1 MNSLTRATTTQSAST
16 ATTTTSTSFDTTT
29 KKKFGKNLN
38 KLTAPPVA
46 PVAQVQSKSNSSS
59 KNGYLLLSTK
69 RPSSGSNTAT
79 ASGGILSSKSAQNTA
94 KIPSLGLH
102 TEFSSSTHDAL
113 LGVVVG
119 ASRLESQQQ
128 PDAWGVAEKQ
138 QQQQSQNTQVQA
150 LQQQQKPKVDPTV
163 VTKVS
168 VDIGSHEG
176 PFDTKKKAIIS
187 TCNES
192 NNGEQIQDQERNN
205 DDSLHEEFRT
215 SNWDEYGG
223 RDIQANNDGNMDTVD
238 EADDVDQRVVMKKLA
253 RERAEKIRDEEESR
267 MLEQKERAAQRLKEL
282 EEKMAAKKEERVASA
297 KYGRECK
304 ILKTANID
312 ENSSRPRF
320 QLEEL
325 NKKKKESGTVSSPKR
340 ESNPQRTLYDPNTST
355 KSYSALVAGSTPT
368 NQEKIIKK
376 SEPNTHKTSLPL
388 SPSIQK
394 GVVQPQGT
402 YSADPESFDRQSV
415 IQLVSYDDGDRGD
428 RNANA
433 TPRMLFD
440 PKSGSMVEVNS
451 RDEISTTVRNRK
463 ERVKKKK
470 SSREKLSKKDLIVDG
485 GSDTKGGRRN
495 KSRRDSNSVN
505 QRSKGVGAESSSTS
519 KSDTRKVKIAI
530 PRKLP
535 RTCGVLYSREKK
547 GGFYC
552 VDGCE
557 GDLGYGVHSI
567 PGGRVKN
574 SEAYSND
581 IENQNQI
588 KQENMVKYDSMK
600 HGRSLNSKIMDNEND
615 VTIETGFHISKAKEP
630 KHDWIKPN
638 EKIELITG
646 VEDSPTLQATARE
659 FAPTHT
665 AIALV
670 EREKMTLSSAGGSD
684 DDDDDDEDEN
694 DDVTPL
700 GLGFDPALNM
710 VSVMQSPSI
719 DVSDGLNAVDL
730 TTLSLEPALQGP
742 AKNSHIFAFESGAT
756 WGASN
761 SEGNNDWGVHSGSST
776 FGNGTSNNV
785 GVPATFLSLT
795 TGNTWGGFG
804 TGLNGENTKSS
815 GE

>member
-1 MNSLTRATTTQSAST
+1 M
-16 ATTTTSTSFDTTT
+16 
-29 KKKFGKNLN
+29 
-38 KLTAPPVA
+38 
-46 PVAQVQSKSNSSS
+46 
-59 KNGYLLLSTK
+59 
-69 RPSSGSNTAT
+69 
-79 ASGGILSSKSAQNTA
+79 
-94 KIPSLGLH
+94 
-102 TEFSSSTHDAL
+102 
-113 LGVVVG
+113 
-119 ASRLESQQQ
+119 
-128 PDAWGVAEKQ
+128 
-138 QQQQSQNTQVQA
+138 
-150 LQQQQKPKVDPTV
+150 
-163 VTKVS
+163 
-168 VDIGSHEG
+168 DI
-176 PFDTKKKAIIS
+176 T
-187 TCNES
+187 
-192 NNGEQIQDQERNN
+192 
-205 DDSLHEEFRT
+205 
-215 SNWDEYGG
+215 
-223 RDIQANNDGNMDTVD
+223 DGTN
-238 EADDVDQRVVMKKLA
+238 DVDQRVVMKKLA

-267 MLEQKERAAQRLKEL
+267 MLEQKERAAQRLREL
-282 EEKMAAKKEERVASA
+282 EEKMAAKKEERVATA
-297 KYGRECK
+297 KFGKECK
-304 ILKTANID
+304 ILKTANI

-340 ESNPQRTLYDPNTST
+340 ESNPQRTLYDPNTSS

-368 NQEKIIKK
+368 NQEKIKKK
-376 SEPNTHKTSLPL
+376 SESNTKKTSLPL

-451 RDEISTTVRNRK
+451 REESSTTVRNRK

-470 SSREKLSKKDLIVDG
+470 NSREKISKKDLIVDG

-505 QRSKGVGAESSSTS
+505 QRSKGTGAESSSTS
-519 KSDTRKVKIAI
+519 KSDTRKVKIAE

-581 IENQNQI
+581 IDSQNLI

-600 HGRSLNSKIMDNEND
+600 HGRSLNSKIMNNEND
-615 VTIETGFHISKAKEP
+615 VTLETGFHISKAKEP

-659 FAPTHT
+659 FAPSHT
-665 AIALV
+665 AIALA
-670 EREKMTLSSAGGSD
+670 EREKMTLSSVGGSD
-684 DDDDDDEDEN
+684 DDDDEHDD

-710 VSVMQSPSI
+710 DSVMQSPSI

-730 TTLSLEPALQGP
+730 TTLSLEPALKGP

-761 SEGNNDWGVHSGSST
+761 SEGNNDWGLHSGSST

-804 TGLNGENTKSS
+804 TSLNGENTKSS
-815 GE
+815 GK